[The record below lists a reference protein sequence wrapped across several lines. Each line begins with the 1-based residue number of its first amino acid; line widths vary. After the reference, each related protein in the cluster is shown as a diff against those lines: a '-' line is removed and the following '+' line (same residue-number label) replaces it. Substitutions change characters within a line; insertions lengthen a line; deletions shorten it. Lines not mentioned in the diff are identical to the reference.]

1 MDTTTS
7 SPFRDLEA
15 RGFSLIEALVA
26 LMLLAFVVLGILGS
40 LDYGVRLNGSSRDY
54 TAISN
59 HAKSQLEELLALGF
73 NDSQLTAGVTYQ
85 GAVEDGL
92 YRLEYRVDDYI
103 VSSATPDPAAVL
115 AAAPQAPGA
124 PNINMKRITVTA
136 SAVAPGPGLR
146 TVTVE
151 AVKHVR

>member
-1 MDTTTS
+1 MS
-7 SPFRDLEA
+7 SATPPPSCANTD
-15 RGFSLIEALVA
+15 RGFSLVEILVA

-73 NDSQLTAGVTYQ
+73 GDPQLAAGVTYNDT
-85 GAVEDGL
+85 VEDGR
-92 YRLEYRVDDYI
+92 YQLEYRVDDFI
-103 VSSATPDPAAVL
+103 LTSANPDPAAVL
-115 AAAPQAPGA
+115 AAGPQAPGTA
-124 PNINMKRITVTA
+124 NVNMKRITVTA
-136 SAVAPGPGLR
+136 SAVAPGPGQR
-146 TVTVE
+146 SVTVE